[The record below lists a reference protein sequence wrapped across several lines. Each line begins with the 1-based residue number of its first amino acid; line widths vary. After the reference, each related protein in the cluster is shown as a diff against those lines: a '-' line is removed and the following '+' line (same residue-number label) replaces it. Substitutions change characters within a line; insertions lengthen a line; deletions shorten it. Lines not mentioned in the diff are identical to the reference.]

1 MLRLLIDENVDHS
14 ILRGVKLRLPHL
26 DFVLVRD
33 IGLEGAPDVQLLQWA
48 AQSERVVLT
57 HDVKTMT
64 RDAIQLVRTGQQM
77 AGVIVVP
84 QRLSTGA
91 AVRDLE
97 IVLECLSP
105 SEARNEITHLPL

>member
-14 ILRGVKLRLPHL
+14 ILRGIKLRLPQL

-33 IGLEGAPDVQLLQWA
+33 IGLEGAPDVELLQWA

-64 RDAIQLVRTGQQM
+64 RDAIHLVRTGQQM
-77 AGVIVVP
+77 ACVIVVP

-91 AVRDLE
+91 AVSDLE
-97 IVLECLSP
+97 VVLECLSE
-105 SEARNEITHLPL
+105 SEALNKITHLPL